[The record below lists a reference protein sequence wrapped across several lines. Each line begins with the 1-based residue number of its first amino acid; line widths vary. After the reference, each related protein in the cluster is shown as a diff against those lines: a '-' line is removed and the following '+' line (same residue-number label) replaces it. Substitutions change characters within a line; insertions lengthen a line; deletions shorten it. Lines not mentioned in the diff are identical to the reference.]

1 MGWAGLHNV
10 GMTCATEVT
19 QPHRP
24 GVAQASLVL
33 AFFLAALSLQACSV
47 QGPAAPAS
55 GAERFS
61 AQRLP
66 GAHGEVLWALQRGPL
81 VPPLRYR
88 VVVVPGSGC
97 AGMGPLADRYFRG
110 LLHAQVTV
118 LHKPGVHPADTTPA
132 ADCPARFVQ
141 ADHLSA
147 WAHHARAALK
157 QLTTTQGHSHTD
169 VPWLLVGISEGV
181 ELLPSLAASTGPG
194 LAGLVMMAGSG
205 LDPRDAGQMQAER
218 LGHAADWAALGRAQ
232 AGPGA
237 DTQVVQGRS
246 LRYWRD
252 LWQWPVQQPLLQGPW
267 PVLHAWGDADD
278 MVPPA
283 AYEQF
288 AQRAQHRNAPY
299 CALRLAGANHGLQAG
314 EVDGLQQ
321 VWGAVEGW
329 GRAPQRGLCAS
340 VTFR

>member
-1 MGWAGLHNV
+1 M
-10 GMTCATEVT
+10 
-19 QPHRP
+19 
-24 GVAQASLVL
+24 
-33 AFFLAALSLQACSV
+33 
-47 QGPAAPAS
+47 
-55 GAERFS
+55 
-61 AQRLP
+61 
-66 GAHGEVLWALQRGPL
+66 
-81 VPPLRYR
+81 PPLRYR

-97 AGMGPLADRYFRG
+97 AGMGPFADRYFRG

-288 AQRAQHRNAPY
+288 AQHAQHRSAPY

-321 VWGAVEGW
+321 VWAALEGW
-329 GRAPQRGLCAS
+329 GRTPQRGLCAS

>member
-1 MGWAGLHNV
+1 M
-10 GMTCATEVT
+10 
-19 QPHRP
+19 
-24 GVAQASLVL
+24 
-33 AFFLAALSLQACSV
+33 
-47 QGPAAPAS
+47 
-55 GAERFS
+55 
-61 AQRLP
+61 
-66 GAHGEVLWALQRGPL
+66 
-81 VPPLRYR
+81 
-88 VVVVPGSGC
+88 
-97 AGMGPLADRYFRG
+97 
-110 LLHAQVTV
+110 
-118 LHKPGVHPADTTPA
+118 
-132 ADCPARFVQ
+132 
-141 ADHLSA
+141 
-147 WAHHARAALK
+147 
-157 QLTTTQGHSHTD
+157 
-169 VPWLLVGISEGV
+169 GISEGV

-288 AQRAQHRNAPY
+288 AQHAQHRNAPY
-299 CALRLAGANHGLQAG
+299 CALRLAGAKHGRQAG

-321 VWGAVEGW
+321 VLGAVEGW